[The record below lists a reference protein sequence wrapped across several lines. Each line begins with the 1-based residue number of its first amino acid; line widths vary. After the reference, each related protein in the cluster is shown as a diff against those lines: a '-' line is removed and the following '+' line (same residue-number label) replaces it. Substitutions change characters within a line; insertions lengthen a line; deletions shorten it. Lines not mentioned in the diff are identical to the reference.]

1 MYNISTKIIYVLD
14 VENERR
20 TVMENYVNA
29 QLDVV
34 TLASADT
41 ISSSVQITPDE
52 NELPVDKIVRV

>member
-52 NELPVDKIVRV
+52 NELPVDTITRV

>member
-1 MYNISTKIIYVLD
+1 MYNISTKIIYALD